1 MSLHTTGTPKKS
13 EKKKFNLRLFL
24 LSALVFVIIFTI
36 YRVCI
41 ENEKIIIMWIYLI
54 LASCLFI
61 AIFILNRGMSS
72 TQITA
77 DMLPDE
83 WGDEKKAAY
92 LDSDKRRRRIAKY
105 LIIPLIP
112 LLFVFIYE
120 IFELF
125 YLDKILELLS
135 GTAGK

>member
-24 LSALVFVIIFTI
+24 ISALVFVIIFTI

-61 AIFILNRGMSS
+61 TIFILNRGMSS

-83 WGDEKKAAY
+83 WDDDKKAAY
-92 LDSDKRRRRIAKY
+92 LDADKRRRIAKH
-105 LIIPLIP
+105 LMIPLIP
-112 LLFVFIYE
+112 LIFVFIYE
-120 IFELF
+120 IFELY
-125 YLDKILELLS
+125 YLDTILELFS
-135 GTAGK
+135 GISGN